1 MTPATDPRLAPGR
14 PSRLVRYLVVGYTL
28 LICYA
33 SWYPFQ
39 PWHEPVEMWFAF
51 LVAPWPRYYT
61 GSDLVLNVLSYSP
74 LGFLL
79 GLAVLPRTG
88 ARTGAV
94 LATVAG
100 TLLSLAMESVQQ
112 FLPARVASN
121 LDLLANGLGSM
132 IGAVLAVTV
141 GERWLLSGNLHR
153 WRHRVFRPGAAV
165 DLGFVLLVAWLFT
178 QLNPALW
185 LFGNGDL
192 RWLLTLAPDL
202 KFDPGSYRLLETGVT
217 AVNLAAICLR
227 PAGVAKP
234 VQAVAGPLL
243 GLISA
248 ALALKSAAAVSLFV
262 PGDAALWL
270 TPGSMLGIPAG
281 MLLYLA
287 LLWLPHRGILLA
299 SALLLA
305 GGAVLVSI
313 APENP
318 YIDAAVQIWQHG
330 HFLSFSGLTRLVS
343 TLWPAIACAYLLW
356 LSRLPFGISAP
367 VRE

>member
-1 MTPATDPRLAPGR
+1 MARELSRPDAIDLAP
-14 PSRLVRYLVVGYTL
+14 
-28 LICYA
+28 
-33 SWYPFQ
+33 
-39 PWHEPVEMWFAF
+39 
-51 LVAPWPRYYT
+51 
-61 GSDLVLNVLSYSP
+61 
-74 LGFLL
+74 
-79 GLAVLPRTG
+79 
-88 ARTGAV
+88 
-94 LATVAG
+94 
-100 TLLSLAMESVQQ
+100 
-112 FLPARVASN
+112 PARGGFA
-121 LDLLANGLGSM
+121 DGLRRF
-132 IGAVLAVTV
+132 L
-141 GERWLLSGNLHR
+141 ED
-153 WRHRVFRPGAAV
+153 P
-165 DLGFVLLVAWLFT
+165 
-178 QLNPALW
+178 LN
-185 LFGNGDL
+185 
-192 RWLLTLAPDL
+192 
-202 KFDPGSYRLLETGVT
+202 
-217 AVNLAAICLR
+217 
-227 PAGVAKP
+227 
-234 VQAVAGPLL
+234 
-243 GLISA
+243 LISA